1 VKATSQAMKS
11 TGREIA
17 LHKLAYA
24 LLAAHILAL
33 VFGLAG
39 MLIALPNPH
48 LWAASELGR
57 AVFSLGMEH
66 AGALHIVLG
75 AVAMLAYSLAWLG
88 ARRAV
93 IFLVVSVFVSLASEL
108 IGTATG
114 WPFGNYAYE
123 EGLGWKVLGRVPY
136 TIPLSWYYMGLASL
150 LISGRLLESRWPRFA
165 ALPILAALGGAWL
178 LLGWDL
184 VLDPAMAHESLPLKF
199 WVWSET
205 GSYFGMP
212 LKNLGAW
219 FLTGLVFMALS
230 LRLWGGGDPFRS
242 PPVGLPVTVY
252 LANLAFAS
260 VISWSVGLWEP
271 IVLALAWSAP
281 LLVPLLL
288 ETAARR
294 RHASPKVAA

>member
-1 VKATSQAMKS
+1 
-11 TGREIA
+11 
-17 LHKLAYA
+17 
-24 LLAAHILAL
+24 
-33 VFGLAG
+33 
-39 MLIALPNPH
+39 
-48 LWAASELGR
+48 
-57 AVFSLGMEH
+57 
-66 AGALHIVLG
+66 
-75 AVAMLAYSLAWLG
+75 
-88 ARRAV
+88 V
-93 IFLVVSVFVSLASEL
+93 IFLVISVSVSLASEL

-150 LISGRLLESRWPRFA
+150 VLAGRLLGSHSAR
-165 ALPILAALGGAWL
+165 LAAVPGLAAFGGAWL

-199 WVWSET
+199 WVWSES

-219 FLTGLVFMALS
+219 FLTGLTFMALS
-230 LRLWGGGDPFRS
+230 LRLWGDREPLRS
-242 PPVGLPVTVY
+242 LPVGLPVAVY

-271 IVLALAWSAP
+271 IVLALIWSAP
-281 LLVPLLL
+281 LLVPLLI
-288 ETAARR
+288 ETGARR
-294 RHASPKVAA
+294 RQPSPEAVV

>member
-1 VKATSQAMKS
+1 
-11 TGREIA
+11 
-17 LHKLAYA
+17 
-24 LLAAHILAL
+24 
-33 VFGLAG
+33 
-39 MLIALPNPH
+39 
-48 LWAASELGR
+48 
-57 AVFSLGMEH
+57 
-66 AGALHIVLG
+66 
-75 AVAMLAYSLAWLG
+75 
-88 ARRAV
+88 
-93 IFLVVSVFVSLASEL
+93 
-108 IGTATG
+108 
-114 WPFGNYAYE
+114 
-123 EGLGWKVLGRVPY
+123 VPY

-150 LISGRLLESRWPRFA
+150 LLAGRLLESRRPRRA
-165 ALPILAALGGAWL
+165 ALPVLAAVGGAWL

-230 LRLWGGGDPFRS
+230 LRLWGGGDPFRAL
-242 PPVGLPVTVY
+242 PVGLPVAVY

-281 LLVPLLL
+281 LLMPLLI

-294 RHASPKVAA
+294 RHASPKGAA